1 MKNVYFIIYCNFF
14 FVAHFNLFMIFGAFY
29 ELSFGGRHSNIKTL
43 KSIISKFPKP
53 YYGTFHAVPSYA
65 PFAIFSGKAYFQY
78 WSIKNIYWH
87 TFQKSAGNLFETV
100 WLNLKSQRHFWF
112 QRPFLGMKALT
123 SEWIFNSYR
132 PNRGENFK

>member
-1 MKNVYFIIYCNFF
+1 MLCMMKWKMFTLLFTAIF

-29 ELSFGGRHSNIKTL
+29 ELSFDGRHSNIKTL
-43 KSIISKFPKP
+43 KSIISKFAKP
-53 YYGTFHAVPSYA
+53 YYGTFHVVPSYA

-78 WSIKNIYWH
+78 WSI
-87 TFQKSAGNLFETV
+87 TFQKSAGNLFENV
-100 WLNLKSQRHFWF
+100 WLNLKSQRLFWF